1 MLSQS
6 VLVRSLLF
14 MHEVF
19 VSRDNFD
26 DELLLLDFDGSQLVL
41 LPEFKL
47 DEEFL
52 PSCPPPLFEETLS
65 LIFNFEPFN

>member
-1 MLSQS
+1 
-6 VLVRSLLF
+6 

-47 DEEFL
+47 DE
-52 PSCPPPLFEETLS
+52 CILS
-65 LIFNFEPFN
+65 NLIVNE